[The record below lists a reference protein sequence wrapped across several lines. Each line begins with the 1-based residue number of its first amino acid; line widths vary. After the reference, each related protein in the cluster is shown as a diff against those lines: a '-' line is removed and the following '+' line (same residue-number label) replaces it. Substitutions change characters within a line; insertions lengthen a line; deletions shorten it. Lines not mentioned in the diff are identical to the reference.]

1 MAMTTEEF
9 QAFQEALEKGREI
22 ASTYDQHEMF
32 ARYEKQAILQ
42 AYGLVGE
49 VREDETT
56 LKSKFDAWVD
66 HCLVAKLEE
75 RIKEDKYF
83 YQNILCYGK
92 KKQKEF
98 SWQQMTNIILSYDS
112 GLVHRL
118 AQNHVKIRKVLTT
131 SLKERLEQTTNNK
144 DQEKIKKQ
152 LTSKRLLA
160 DKIVYEMLKA
170 FKVKEEKQ
178 KGRLCLNEKTAKGY
192 LENTIDLYE
201 MLAGSDGLGEFA
213 PIFDNVTSRTQ
224 DFWKTNPKELHTLLT
239 KLKTNVYEKGEKEQ
253 SLSTKEIISISKRC
267 GTFFKESDAKKL
279 EKVAHGFMQ
288 FKNYILNEF
297 LSKGGDNHL
306 YDKIDNLTFKD
317 LLIQAPTIGCKDS
330 SAVKFNVDLLMG
342 KAFKESLKDAKVKT
356 NEPTHY
362 LFKEFGR
369 VKVNGDHHELAN
381 LLLKAPTSVCT
392 SPYTIVDIVNF
403 VDKTFKESRYG
414 HSNIKEKLLTVH
426 NFSDLNL
433 VRIKDIDKENCL
445 KKLTTLFREE
455 KLFEILQRDLTL
467 LNIKEDVLVEELR
480 HEVELS
486 KGDINLEDVVI
497 RLVKKC
503 KKQQLKEDTKEN
515 DEVLTI
521 ENEEEDA
528 LTRQNG
534 KRSKDYTFILSIPD
548 YEKMLEGLGFEKDQ
562 IHHFVEEYRLKNKAY
577 FEEQER
583 IKQENEEYEKGFNQ
597 LVEEYK
603 QIQQAEEQIQQ
614 QLKKQAEELAAQK
627 EQNNIE
633 EKKALAICDQLIAG
647 LQAIIKEFD
656 TKEFEKLSYENKAT
670 YLKTMLDKKRSINQ
684 MYVASVALLNK
695 YDLTEFVNG
704 AMQSFYE
711 IQEKAQSLIN
721 GEVKELQDRVRQLD
735 SQREKINKEKIQIE
749 KLIEKKDNIEEN
761 IILEYYANVADQ
773 VGVATL
779 EPMQEMRKEVEE
791 ELLETAKDSDVF
803 DVFLKLGFDPKLLS
817 KSMVKARKTA
827 KTMTIEL
834 KEPIQQQIVVNS
846 IESIEGVQQIQKYIQ
861 KQTMSKHC
869 GYRFDL
875 DDKTG
880 QLTITITIY
889 AILPMGQIENFL
901 TLYTKKQDSG
911 QRKLEDM
918 NKKANELIDVINRA
932 LQDRFPKEKTM
943 EGCFKA
949 WNKEIDEVEHKAN
962 DDKKTLNQY
971 IEVEDEIKK
980 LIEEMEE

>member
-170 FKVKEEKQ
+170 FKVKGEKQ

-279 EKVAHGFMQ
+279 EKVAHEFMQ

-369 VKVNGDHHELAN
+369 VKVNGDHHDLAN

-392 SPYTIVDIVNF
+392 SPYTIVDVVNF
-403 VDKTFKESRYG
+403 VDKTFKESRYA
-414 HSNIKEKLLTVH
+414 HSNIKEELLTVH

-445 KKLTTLFREE
+445 KKLTTLFTEE
-455 KLFEILQRDLTL
+455 KLFSILQKDLTL
-467 LNIKEDVLVEELR
+467 LNIKEDILVEELKQAIKN
-480 HEVELS
+480 S
-486 KGDINLEDVVI
+486 KGKADLEQVVLDI
-497 RLVKKC
+497 VKKS
-503 KKQQLKEDTKEN
+503 KKQQLVD
-515 DEVLTI
+515 
-521 ENEEEDA
+521 NEEEREEQFYLEEDNEDVKE
-528 LTRQNG
+528 RENG
-534 KRSKDYTFILSIPD
+534 KRSKTLQLVMSLED
-548 YEKMLEGLGFEKDQ
+548 YEKMLDGLGF
-562 IHHFVEEYRLKNKAY
+562 VEEEKVSLIKTYKESHKEY
-577 FEEQER
+577 FEKQARLEQER
-583 IKQENEEYEKGFNQ
+583 LAAIEEKKRQNEEFEKAFAEELAKEKEIEEANALIQQELAQQRLREELEKSKLQQAKEKSEQEALQAIEELTKIANKVEQSFNKDNFYYLLIDEKETYYRQLSKLKREAINIYIKYSKQLHEQNMNDFASDELKRISTIEKVCYDNIKKEAEGYSHEVSVLEADVRAIKAKNDIVKEIETLDKKRLKSYDTYLFAECAYQSGELIQEAFEKIKKKKNILQKDLFYTTSNRKIVVEAEVPEKLVKDVIDRTNELTAPDCVFDYSTEEGEVTRYIINLTLYRIVPTEQVSQYRDNFLKIRDENLAKASKYSREIEKKIKNFSEEEKEMINEDSTLYCSVNELELMGIHKRLDEKKEENEEYQ
-597 LVEEYK
+597 RIL
-603 QIQQAEEQIQQ
+603 
-614 QLKKQAEELAAQK
+614 
-627 EQNNIE
+627 
-633 EKKALAICDQLIAG
+633 
-647 LQAIIKEFD
+647 
-656 TKEFEKLSYENKAT
+656 
-670 YLKTMLDKKRSINQ
+670 
-684 MYVASVALLNK
+684 ASVTHMKNK
-695 YDLTEFVNG
+695 N
-704 AMQSFYE
+704 
-711 IQEKAQSLIN
+711 N
-721 GEVKELQDRVRQLD
+721 
-735 SQREKINKEKIQIE
+735 
-749 KLIEKKDNIEEN
+749 
-761 IILEYYANVADQ
+761 
-773 VGVATL
+773 
-779 EPMQEMRKEVEE
+779 
-791 ELLETAKDSDVF
+791 
-803 DVFLKLGFDPKLLS
+803 
-817 KSMVKARKTA
+817 
-827 KTMTIEL
+827 
-834 KEPIQQQIVVNS
+834 
-846 IESIEGVQQIQKYIQ
+846 
-861 KQTMSKHC
+861 
-869 GYRFDL
+869 
-875 DDKTG
+875 
-880 QLTITITIY
+880 
-889 AILPMGQIENFL
+889 
-901 TLYTKKQDSG
+901 
-911 QRKLEDM
+911 
-918 NKKANELIDVINRA
+918 
-932 LQDRFPKEKTM
+932 
-943 EGCFKA
+943 
-949 WNKEIDEVEHKAN
+949 EIDPFE
-962 DDKKTLNQY
+962 
-971 IEVEDEIKK
+971 
-980 LIEEMEE
+980 